1 MTRRESLRLFNKDAP
16 VLQMLFCDKFEQ
28 KIAKRSALLCAECI
42 FLNCNKRKGQVDA
55 VLGCKEIC
63 TVEQAE
69 QRCARRSRNLG
80 KQI

>member
-69 QRCARRSRNLG
+69 QSVRQAQQKSG
-80 KQI
+80 

>member
-1 MTRRESLRLFNKDAP
+1 MRRRESLRLFNKDAP

-69 QRCARRSRNLG
+69 QSVRQAQQKSG
-80 KQI
+80 

>member
-1 MTRRESLRLFNKDAP
+1 MRRRESLRLFNKDAP

-42 FLNCNKRKGQVDA
+42 FLNCNNRKGQVDA

-63 TVEQAE
+63 TVERAE
-69 QRCARRSRNLG
+69 QSVRQAQQKSG
-80 KQI
+80 

>member
-1 MTRRESLRLFNKDAP
+1 
-16 VLQMLFCDKFEQ
+16 MLFCDKFEQ

-69 QRCARRSRNLG
+69 QSVRQAQQKSG
-80 KQI
+80 

>member
-55 VLGCKEIC
+55 ILGCKEIC

-69 QRCARRSRNLG
+69 QSVRQAQQKSG
-80 KQI
+80 